1 VEVEGEVDSEGEGE
15 GEPER
20 EREREM
26 ERERERAGGKW
37 ASGGREQ
44 LEAGREGGGGQE
56 RTTSVCS
63 IHRNPKMTYTAL

>member
-1 VEVEGEVDSEGEGE
+1 MEVEGEVDSEGEGE

-20 EREREM
+20 ERERE
-26 ERERERAGGKW
+26 RAGGKR